1 MKTPAKSSN
10 AKPTP
15 KAKPPAAA
23 SPAAPWAWELRLYV
37 AGPTP
42 KSTAAFRN
50 IEQICEDHLAGRYHI
65 EVVDLMKHPHL
76 AQSDQILAVPTLVRK
91 RPTPT
96 RKIIGTLSNTE
107 RVLAG
112 LDLRHGDEIPF
123 AVRKGEKHA

>member
-1 MKTPAKSSN
+1 MKTSAKSTKS
-10 AKPTP
+10 KPSP
-15 KAKPPAAA
+15 KPKLTAAA
-23 SPAAPWAWELRLYV
+23 SWAWELRLYV

-50 IEQICEDHLAGRYHI
+50 IEQICKDHLAGLFHI
-65 EVVDLMKHPHL
+65 EVIDLMKHPHL

-91 RPTPT
+91 RPSPT

-112 LDLRHGDEIPF
+112 LDLLPGDETSF
-123 AVRKGEKHA
+123 ADRNGEKHAG